1 MKCVIVFVAFTESFV
16 IKVYLF
22 CLPDAELDFN
32 LKDSD
37 LTFGAID

>member
-1 MKCVIVFVAFTESFV
+1 MCHMVFVAFTESFV
-16 IKVYLF
+16 VNIYLF

-37 LTFGAID
+37 LTFGAIN